1 MSDWGTHIGL
11 DAEQEAVELAII
23 GATGSC
29 GRQVAAQ
36 LLERRILPTD
46 GRLHLVGHAGGAHES
61 ELWGLRADLLDAFS
75 DRAPSIDVGTSV
87 AMSDADVVVMMAG
100 ATVTQKATDRSQ
112 LAATN
117 YRIFTEAAA
126 DIALMAS
133 EPTVIVQSNPV
144 ELALEVFADV
154 VSRHRL
160 IGAAAW
166 SDSLRFRRE
175 IAAELGVKRPMVD
188 AEMWG
193 QHGDHLVPMWSG
205 VRARGVEQSKVDDVI
220 GRATEGRPVGQLPAE
235 IRSIRDHA
243 LTLIKRDEIPEAY
256 AFIQEQQPDVR
267 AAVKPYFTHF
277 TAGRTT
283 ELATAHAVADVVS
296 FLSGGVRATIPA
308 QVMLDNEW
316 PDLIGPLA
324 VPVLLEPH
332 GWRQVVTQNIS
343 AEESDA
349 LHAAAKA
356 VASTNTRAHGS
367 R

>member
-1 MSDWGTHIGL
+1 MK
-11 DAEQEAVELAII
+11 LAII

-36 LLERRILPTD
+36 LLERGILPAE
-46 GRLHLVGHAGGAHES
+46 GSLHLIGHAGGAHES

-75 DRAPSIDVGTSV
+75 DRAPRIDVGTDV
-87 AMSDADVVVMMAG
+87 AKCDADVVVMMAG
-100 ATVTQKATDRSQ
+100 ASVTQDVTDRSQ

-117 YRIFTEAAA
+117 YRIFTEAAT
-126 DIALMAS
+126 DIARMAS

-144 ELALEVFADV
+144 ELALELFAGV
-154 VSRHRL
+154 VSRHRIL
-160 IGAAAW
+160 GAAAW

-205 VRARGVEQSKVDDVI
+205 VRARGVEQSKVEDLI
-220 GRATEGRPVGQLPAE
+220 GRATAGRPVGQLPDE
-235 IRSIRDHA
+235 IRSTRDHA
-243 LTLIKRDEIPEAY
+243 LTLIKRDAIADAY

-267 AAVKPYFTHF
+267 AAVKPFFTHF

-296 FLSGGVRATIPA
+296 FLSGGVRVTIPA
-308 QVMLDNEW
+308 QVMLDDEW
-316 PDLIGPLA
+316 PGLTGPLA
-324 VPVLLEPH
+324 VPVLSEPR
-332 GWRQVVTQNIS
+332 GWSQVVSQKITDDEQ
-343 AEESDA
+343 DA
-349 LHAAAKA
+349 LATAMAA
-356 VASTNTRAHGS
+356 VATSNASATGLD
-367 R
+367 